1 MNRFSINGGALNSG
15 GSLASIVYLPEATA
29 TVERELSERIAIKL
43 SGTTVSNWYGSGD
56 ISRLFILGATPF
68 AFNLSTSGS
77 LTRNLRIYLDAVS
90 TSFDLSGTGS
100 LSIRKHFASSSVA
113 MAIAVSGKLDPRN
126 FLKGGVSL
134 QRVASARLHS
144 KIQLNA
150 TSINISITST
160 GVLKLRGGL
169 KGLAIVGHVLSGNLA
184 LGKRIQLPPAAW
196 SFAVANTGTMRGN
209 FRMQGR
215 TEKLVVSTA
224 ALRRTAFLHAD
235 NTLHMTTVADL
246 ANNAG
251 IKDIEAFLMIR
262 KETKRE
268 MTR

>member
-15 GSLASIVYLPEATA
+15 GSLASIVYLPAATV

-43 SGTTVSNWYGSGD
+43 SGSTVSNWYGSGD
-56 ISRLFILGATPF
+56 ISRLYIIGETPF
-68 AFNLSTSGS
+68 TLDLSPSGS
-77 LTRNLRIYLDAVS
+77 LTRNLRIYLDAAS
-90 TSFDLSGTGS
+90 TSFDLSGTGA
-100 LSIRKHFASSSVA
+100 LAIRKHLIASSVQ
-113 MAIAVSGKLDPRN
+113 MALAVTGRLDPRN
-126 FLKGGVSL
+126 LLKGAVAI
-134 QRVASARLHS
+134 QRITSARLHS
-144 KIQLNA
+144 KILLTA
-150 TSINISITST
+150 TNISINVVAT
-160 GVLKLRGGL
+160 GVLKLTGGL
-169 KGLAIVGHVLSGNLA
+169 KGLSIVGHVLSGNLA

-196 SFAVANTGTMRGN
+196 SFAVVNTGTMRGN
-209 FRMQGR
+209 IRMQGR

-235 NTLHMTTVADL
+235 NRLYMTTLADL